1 VAGARPEC
9 QPVATDGLFAALYPE
24 CSQEYVG
31 RFQQLRSQML
41 LHRTRMA
48 SQLDVRTVAVM
59 STHRGEGK
67 SFTATNL
74 ASMLAS
80 CSGQRILLVDASPQG
95 LELPTGIDSAEAGL
109 CQALADP
116 QNWEQSVRTV
126 TNSTLSIMPRGKAPE
141 RSPIRSAIRSMDF
154 APLPELL
161 AQLRSHFEWVVLD
174 GMAFSDSPDAE
185 WLSSVTD
192 GTIFVSQVGTSKFD
206 ALQDALRRI
215 PEDRMVGVV
224 FNERPRKRRSFR
236 LRLRFS
242 GK

>member
-1 VAGARPEC
+1 
-9 QPVATDGLFAALYPE
+9 
-24 CSQEYVG
+24 
-31 RFQQLRSQML
+31 
-41 LHRTRMA
+41 
-48 SQLDVRTVAVM
+48 M

-95 LELPTGIDSAEAGL
+95 LELPTGIDTSEPGL
-109 CQALADP
+109 CQALAEP
-116 QNWEQSVRTV
+116 QNWERSVRNV
-126 TNSTLSIMPRGKAPE
+126 TNSTLSIMPRGKASE
-141 RSPIRSAIRSMDF
+141 RSPARSMDF
-154 APLPELL
+154 APLPGLL
-161 AQLRSHFEWVVLD
+161 AQLREHFEWVVLD

-192 GTIFVSQVGTSKFD
+192 GTIFVTQVGTSKFD
-206 ALQDALRRI
+206 VLQDALRRI

-224 FNERPRKRRSFR
+224 FNERPPQRRRFR
-236 LRLRFS
+236 LRLRFP